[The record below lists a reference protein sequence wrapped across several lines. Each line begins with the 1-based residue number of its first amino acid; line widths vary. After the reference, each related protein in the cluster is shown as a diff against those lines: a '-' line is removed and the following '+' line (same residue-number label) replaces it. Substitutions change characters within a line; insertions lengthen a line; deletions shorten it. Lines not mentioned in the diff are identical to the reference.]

1 MKSGIQGPDA
11 GRFPFPG
18 WGGLV
23 KGGMAPWRRPRTISS
38 HASVFQVLRIMAVR
52 EALDLEEDDRNV
64 QDLYH
69 WRLAQRHC
77 GGLWIRFRKVRL
89 LQRLK
94 DDVAQETVHHVLSKR
109 MDGPRPQML
118 TGVIG
123 AMVKRSSRGLVTPQS
138 RVQLSVAPQY
148 ELEG

>member
-1 MKSGIQGPDA
+1 
-11 GRFPFPG
+11 
-18 WGGLV
+18 
-23 KGGMAPWRRPRTISS
+23 
-38 HASVFQVLRIMAVR
+38 MAVQ

-89 LQRLK
+89 LQRLE
-94 DDVAQETVHHVLSKR
+94 DDVAQETVHHVFRSKR

-118 TGVIG
+118 MGVIG
-123 AMVKRSSRGLVTPQS
+123 AMVKRSSQGFVTPQY
-138 RVQLSVAPQY
+138 RVQLSVAP
-148 ELEG
+148 

>member
-1 MKSGIQGPDA
+1 
-11 GRFPFPG
+11 
-18 WGGLV
+18 
-23 KGGMAPWRRPRTISS
+23 
-38 HASVFQVLRIMAVR
+38 MAVR

-64 QDLYH
+64 QDLCH

-138 RVQLSVAPQY
+138 RVRLSVAP
-148 ELEG
+148 

>member
-1 MKSGIQGPDA
+1 
-11 GRFPFPG
+11 
-18 WGGLV
+18 
-23 KGGMAPWRRPRTISS
+23 
-38 HASVFQVLRIMAVR
+38 MAVR

-118 TGVIG
+118 TGDMEG
-123 AMVKRSSRGLVTPQS
+123 WQSGLMRLSREQEARKRPGVRIPRLPYMERCSSGRWCALGE
-138 RVQLSVAPQY
+138 RM
-148 ELEG
+148 G

>member
-23 KGGMAPWRRPRTISS
+23 KGGMAPWRRPRMISS
-38 HASVFQVLRIMAVR
+38 HASVSQVLRIMAVR

-64 QDLYH
+64 QDLCH

-89 LQRLK
+89 LQRLE
-94 DDVAQETVHHVLSKR
+94 DDVAQETVHDVFRSKS
-109 MDGPRPQML
+109 MDGTRPQML

-123 AMVKRSSRGLVTPQS
+123 AMVKRLSRGLVTPQS
-138 RVQLSVAPQY
+138 RVQLSVAP
-148 ELEG
+148 